1 MVEMTFYELRF
12 DETSETQ
19 IIILKEKYG
28 DRRMPILIGFNE
40 AHSIHVAINELPVQ
54 RPLTHDLAV
63 GIVHGFGATFER
75 VVVTQLLDSTF
86 YARIYFNT
94 PHGPVDVDSRP
105 SDAIALALR
114 VKAPIFVNE
123 EVLDQVAR

>member
-12 DETSETQ
+12 DETSDTQ
-19 IIILKEKYG
+19 IIILKEKFG

-40 AHSIHVAINELPVQ
+40 AHSIHVAINELPIQ
-54 RPLTHDLAV
+54 RPLTHDLASS
-63 GIVHGFGATFER
+63 IVHALGATFER
-75 VVVTQLLDSTF
+75 IVVTELLDSTF
-86 YARIYFNT
+86 YARIHFKTAN
-94 PHGPVDVDSRP
+94 GVVDVDSRP

-114 VKAPIFVNE
+114 VHAPIFVNE